1 MHMTNKLKYLTK
13 LSLDKKIKTKWFLIA
28 NIILLVIIAGIIN
41 IDSIIKF
48 FGGDFDKKTEIV
60 VIDNASCYNDFV
72 KTFDST
78 REYLDALKD
87 AKITKYDKDKES
99 LYDDIKKKDKILL
112 VINEDSTNFINVE
125 MITKSNIDNTTY
137 QVITTILNSIKK
149 DKALSYY
156 GVSNEILDHISSYV
170 DVKRTKLDDE
180 ESVDEMMELVM
191 STIFPIVILPF
202 FTLTMFLVQMI
213 GAEINEEKT
222 TRGMEIIISNVSPK
236 VHFLSKIISGNV
248 FVLLQ
253 GLLLIV
259 YLLIGI
265 FIRYISTGVLVNG
278 GNILSGGV
286 GSYVNKITSSLELTG
301 VLDKMQ
307 IIIPITLILM
317 VVTFVAYS
325 LVAGILASMTTNMED
340 YQQVQT
346 PIMVISFIS
355 YYLSVA
361 AAMFKGSIF
370 IKVLSFIPFFSALL
384 APSLLVLGQITIV
397 DAIISILL
405 TVGLIFVLV
414 KYGLR
419 IYKVGILNYSGTHLW
434 GKMFKAFKS

>member
-1 MHMTNKLKYLTK
+1 MTNKLKYLTK

-78 REYLDALKD
+78 REYLDTLKD

-99 LYDDIKKKDKILL
+99 LYEDIKKKDKILL

-286 GSYVNKITSSLELTG
+286 GSYINKITSSLELTG

-317 VVTFVAYS
+317 VVTFIAYS

-346 PIMVISFIS
+346 PIMIISFIS

-434 GKMFKAFKS
+434 KKMFKAFKS

>member
-1 MHMTNKLKYLTK
+1 MTNKLKYLTK
-13 LSLDKKIKTKWFLIA
+13 ISLDKKIKTKWFLIA

-60 VIDNASCYNDFV
+60 VIDNASCYDEFV

-78 REYLDALKD
+78 RDYLDTLKD
-87 AKITKYDKDKES
+87 AEITKYDKDKES
-99 LYDDIKKKDKILL
+99 LYEDIKKKDKILL

-137 QVITTILNSIKK
+137 QIITTILNSIKK

-170 DVKRTKLDDE
+170 EVKRTKLDDE
-180 ESVDEMMELVM
+180 ENVDEMMELVM

-236 VHFLSKIISGNV
+236 THFLSKIISGNV

-253 GLLLIV
+253 GLLLVV

-265 FIRYISTGVLVNG
+265 FIRYISTGVLING
-278 GNILSGGV
+278 GNISSGGV

-301 VLDKMQ
+301 VLDKLQ

-317 VVTFVAYS
+317 VVTFIAYS

-346 PIMVISFIS
+346 PIMIISFIS

-370 IKVLSFIPFFSALL
+370 IKVLSYIPFFSALL

-397 DAIISILL
+397 EAIISILL
-405 TVGLIFVLV
+405 TVGLIFILV

-419 IYKVGILNYSGTHLW
+419 IYKVGILNYSGSHLW
-434 GKMFKAFKS
+434 KKMFKAFKS

>member
-13 LSLDKKIKTKWFLIA
+13 ISLDKKIKTKWFLIA

-60 VIDNASCYNDFV
+60 VIDNASCYDEFV

-78 REYLDALKD
+78 RNYLDTLKD
-87 AKITKYDKDKES
+87 AEITKYDKDKES
-99 LYDDIKKKDKILL
+99 LYEDIKKKDKILL

-170 DVKRTKLDDE
+170 EVKRTKLDDE
-180 ESVDEMMELVM
+180 ENVDEMMELVM

-236 VHFLSKIISGNV
+236 THFLSKIISGNV

-253 GLLLIV
+253 GLLLVV

-265 FIRYISTGVLVNG
+265 FIRYISTGVLING

-301 VLDKMQ
+301 VLDKLQ

-317 VVTFVAYS
+317 VVTFIAYS

-346 PIMVISFIS
+346 PIMIISFIS

-370 IKVLSFIPFFSALL
+370 IKVLSYIPFFSALL

-397 DAIISILL
+397 EAIISILL
-405 TVGLIFVLV
+405 TVGLIFILV

-419 IYKVGILNYSGTHLW
+419 IYKVGILNYSGSHLW
-434 GKMFKAFKS
+434 KKMFKAFKS

>member
-13 LSLDKKIKTKWFLIA
+13 ISLDKKIKTKWFLIA

-60 VIDNASCYNDFV
+60 VIDNASCYDEFV

-78 REYLDALKD
+78 RDYLDTLKD
-87 AKITKYDKDKES
+87 AEITKYDKDKES
-99 LYDDIKKKDKILL
+99 LYEDIKKKDKILL

-180 ESVDEMMELVM
+180 ENVDEMMELVM

-236 VHFLSKIISGNV
+236 THFLSKIISGNV

-253 GLLLIV
+253 GLLLVV

-301 VLDKMQ
+301 VLDKLQ

-317 VVTFVAYS
+317 VVTFIAYS

-346 PIMVISFIS
+346 PIMIISFIS

-361 AAMFKGSIF
+361 AAMFKGSLF
-370 IKVLSFIPFFSALL
+370 IKVLSYIPFFSALL

-397 DAIISILL
+397 EAIISILL
-405 TVGLIFVLV
+405 TVGLIFILV

-419 IYKVGILNYSGTHLW
+419 IYKVGILNYSGSHLW
-434 GKMFKAFKS
+434 KKMFKAFKS

>member
-78 REYLDALKD
+78 REYLDTLKD

-99 LYDDIKKKDKILL
+99 LYEDIKEKDKILL

-236 VHFLSKIISGNV
+236 VHFLSKIISGNG

-317 VVTFVAYS
+317 VVTFIAYS

-397 DAIISILL
+397 DAVISILL

-434 GKMFKAFKS
+434 KKMFKAFKS

>member
-78 REYLDALKD
+78 REYLDTLKD

-99 LYDDIKKKDKILL
+99 LYEDIKKKDKILL

-286 GSYVNKITSSLELTG
+286 GSYINKITSSLELTG

-317 VVTFVAYS
+317 VVTFIAYS

-397 DAIISILL
+397 DAVISILL

-434 GKMFKAFKS
+434 KKMFKAFKS

>member
-78 REYLDALKD
+78 REYLDTLKD

-99 LYDDIKKKDKILL
+99 LYEDIKKKDKILL

-317 VVTFVAYS
+317 VVTFIAYS

-405 TVGLIFVLV
+405 TVGLIFILV

-434 GKMFKAFKS
+434 KKMFKAFKS

>member
-1 MHMTNKLKYLTK
+1 MTNKLKYLTK

-78 REYLDALKD
+78 REYLDTLKD

-317 VVTFVAYS
+317 VVTFIAYS

-397 DAIISILL
+397 DAVISILL

-434 GKMFKAFKS
+434 KKMFKAFKS

>member
-78 REYLDALKD
+78 REYLDTLKD

-99 LYDDIKKKDKILL
+99 LYEDIKKKDKILL

-397 DAIISILL
+397 DAVISILL

-434 GKMFKAFKS
+434 KKMFKAFKS

>member
-78 REYLDALKD
+78 REYLDTLKD

-99 LYDDIKKKDKILL
+99 LYEDIKKKDKILL

-434 GKMFKAFKS
+434 KKMFKAFKS

>member
-1 MHMTNKLKYLTK
+1 MTNKLKYLTK
-13 LSLDKKIKTKWFLIA
+13 ISLDKKIKTKWFLIA

-60 VIDNASCYNDFV
+60 VIDNASCYDEFV

-78 REYLDALKD
+78 RDYLDTLKD
-87 AKITKYDKDKES
+87 AEITKYDKDKES
-99 LYDDIKKKDKILL
+99 LYEDIKKKDKILL

-137 QVITTILNSIKK
+137 QIITTILNSIKK

-180 ESVDEMMELVM
+180 ENVDEMMELVM

-236 VHFLSKIISGNV
+236 THFLSKIISGNV

-253 GLLLIV
+253 GLLLVV

-265 FIRYISTGVLVNG
+265 FIRYISTGVLING

-301 VLDKMQ
+301 VLDKLQ

-317 VVTFVAYS
+317 VITFIAYS

-346 PIMVISFIS
+346 PIMIISFIS

-370 IKVLSFIPFFSALL
+370 IKVLSYIPFFSALL

-397 DAIISILL
+397 EAIISILL
-405 TVGLIFVLV
+405 TVGLIFILV

-419 IYKVGILNYSGTHLW
+419 IYKVGILNYSGSHLW
-434 GKMFKAFKS
+434 KKMFKAFKS

>member
-28 NIILLVIIAGIIN
+28 NIILLFIIAGIIN

-78 REYLDALKD
+78 REYLDTLKD

-99 LYDDIKKKDKILL
+99 LYEDIKEKDKILL

-253 GLLLIV
+253 GLLLVV

-397 DAIISILL
+397 DAVIAILL

-434 GKMFKAFKS
+434 KKMFKAFKS

>member
-1 MHMTNKLKYLTK
+1 MTNKLKYLTK

-317 VVTFVAYS
+317 VVTFIAYS

-434 GKMFKAFKS
+434 EKMFKAFKS

>member
-78 REYLDALKD
+78 REYLDTLKD

-99 LYDDIKKKDKILL
+99 LYEDIKEKDKILL

-317 VVTFVAYS
+317 VVTFIAYS

-397 DAIISILL
+397 DAVISILL

-434 GKMFKAFKS
+434 KKMFKAFKS

>member
-78 REYLDALKD
+78 REYLDTLKD

-99 LYDDIKKKDKILL
+99 LYEDIKKKDKILL

-253 GLLLIV
+253 GLLLVV

-317 VVTFVAYS
+317 VVTFIAYS

-434 GKMFKAFKS
+434 KKMFKAFKS

>member
-78 REYLDALKD
+78 REYLDTLKD

-99 LYDDIKKKDKILL
+99 LYEDIKEKDKILL

-397 DAIISILL
+397 DAVISILL

-434 GKMFKAFKS
+434 KKMFKAFKS

>member
-253 GLLLIV
+253 GLLLVV

-317 VVTFVAYS
+317 VVTFIAYS

-434 GKMFKAFKS
+434 KKMFKAFKS

>member
-78 REYLDALKD
+78 REYLDTLKD

-99 LYDDIKKKDKILL
+99 LYEDIKKKDKILL

-253 GLLLIV
+253 GLLLVV

-317 VVTFVAYS
+317 VVTFIAYS

-397 DAIISILL
+397 DAVIAILL

-434 GKMFKAFKS
+434 KKMFKAFKS

>member
-78 REYLDALKD
+78 REYLDTLKD

-99 LYDDIKKKDKILL
+99 LYEDIKKKDKILL

-434 GKMFKAFKS
+434 EKMFKAFKS

>member
-1 MHMTNKLKYLTK
+1 MTNKLKYLTK
-13 LSLDKKIKTKWFLIA
+13 ISLDKKIKTKWFLIA

-48 FGGDFDKKTEIV
+48 FGGGFDKKTEIV
-60 VIDNASCYNDFV
+60 VIDNASCYDEFV

-78 REYLDALKD
+78 RDYLDTLKD
-87 AKITKYDKDKES
+87 AEITKYDKDKES
-99 LYDDIKKKDKILL
+99 LYEDIKKKDKILL

-137 QVITTILNSIKK
+137 QIITTILNSIKK

-180 ESVDEMMELVM
+180 ENVDEMMELVM

-236 VHFLSKIISGNV
+236 THFLSKIISGNV

-253 GLLLIV
+253 GLLLVV

-265 FIRYISTGVLVNG
+265 FIRYISTGVLING

-301 VLDKMQ
+301 VLDKLQ

-317 VVTFVAYS
+317 VVTFIAYS

-346 PIMVISFIS
+346 PIMIISFIS

-370 IKVLSFIPFFSALL
+370 IKVLSYIPFFSALL

-397 DAIISILL
+397 EAIISILL
-405 TVGLIFVLV
+405 TVGLIFILV

-419 IYKVGILNYSGTHLW
+419 IYKVGILNYSGSHLW
-434 GKMFKAFKS
+434 KKMFKAFKS

>member
-1 MHMTNKLKYLTK
+1 MHMINKLKYLTK

-78 REYLDALKD
+78 REYLDTLKD

-99 LYDDIKKKDKILL
+99 LYEDIKEKDKILL

-317 VVTFVAYS
+317 VVTFIAYS

-397 DAIISILL
+397 DAVISILL
-405 TVGLIFVLV
+405 TVGLIFILV

-434 GKMFKAFKS
+434 KKMFKAFKS

>member
-1 MHMTNKLKYLTK
+1 MTNKLKYLTK
-13 LSLDKKIKTKWFLIA
+13 ISLDKKIKTKWFLIA

-60 VIDNASCYNDFV
+60 VIDNASCYDEFV

-78 REYLDALKD
+78 RDYLDTLKD
-87 AKITKYDKDKES
+87 AEITKYDKDKES
-99 LYDDIKKKDKILL
+99 LYEDIKKKDKILL

-180 ESVDEMMELVM
+180 ENVDEMMELVM

-236 VHFLSKIISGNV
+236 THFLSKIISGNV

-253 GLLLIV
+253 GLLLVV

-265 FIRYISTGVLVNG
+265 FIRYISTGVLING

-301 VLDKMQ
+301 VLDKLQ

-317 VVTFVAYS
+317 VITFIAYS

-346 PIMVISFIS
+346 PIMIISFIS

-370 IKVLSFIPFFSALL
+370 IKVLSYIPFFSALL

-397 DAIISILL
+397 EAIISILL
-405 TVGLIFVLV
+405 TVGLIFILV

-419 IYKVGILNYSGTHLW
+419 IYKVGILNYSGSHLW
-434 GKMFKAFKS
+434 KKMFKAFKS

>member
-1 MHMTNKLKYLTK
+1 MTNKLKYLTK

-78 REYLDALKD
+78 REYLDTLKD

-99 LYDDIKKKDKILL
+99 LYEDIKEKDKILL

-265 FIRYISTGVLVNG
+265 FIIYISTGVLVNG

-286 GSYVNKITSSLELTG
+286 GSYINKITSSLELTG

-317 VVTFVAYS
+317 VVTFIAYS

-434 GKMFKAFKS
+434 EKMFKAFKS

>member
-78 REYLDALKD
+78 REYLDTLKD

-99 LYDDIKKKDKILL
+99 LYEDIKKKDKILL

-317 VVTFVAYS
+317 VVTFIAYS

-397 DAIISILL
+397 DAVIAILL

-434 GKMFKAFKS
+434 KKMFKAFKS

>member
-434 GKMFKAFKS
+434 EKMFKAFKS

>member
-434 GKMFKAFKS
+434 KKMFKAFKS

>member
-78 REYLDALKD
+78 REYLDTLKD

-99 LYDDIKKKDKILL
+99 LYEDIKKKDKILL

-397 DAIISILL
+397 DAVIAILL

-434 GKMFKAFKS
+434 KKMFKAFKS

>member
-1 MHMTNKLKYLTK
+1 MTNKLKYLTK
-13 LSLDKKIKTKWFLIA
+13 ISLDKKIKTKWFLIA

-60 VIDNASCYNDFV
+60 VIDNASCYDEFV

-78 REYLDALKD
+78 RDYLDTLKD
-87 AKITKYDKDKES
+87 AEITKYDKDKES
-99 LYDDIKKKDKILL
+99 LYEDIKKKDKILL

-180 ESVDEMMELVM
+180 ENVDEMMELVM

-236 VHFLSKIISGNV
+236 THFLSKIISGNV

-253 GLLLIV
+253 GLLLVV

-301 VLDKMQ
+301 VLDKLQ

-317 VVTFVAYS
+317 VVTFIAYS

-346 PIMVISFIS
+346 PIMIISFIS

-370 IKVLSFIPFFSALL
+370 IKVLSYIPFFSALL

-397 DAIISILL
+397 EAIISILL
-405 TVGLIFVLV
+405 TVGLIFILV

-419 IYKVGILNYSGTHLW
+419 IYKVGILNYSGSHLW
-434 GKMFKAFKS
+434 KKMFKAFKS

>member
-78 REYLDALKD
+78 REYLDTLKD

-99 LYDDIKKKDKILL
+99 LYEDIKKKGKILL

-253 GLLLIV
+253 GLLLVV

-317 VVTFVAYS
+317 VVTFIAYS

-434 GKMFKAFKS
+434 KKMFKAFKS

>member
-1 MHMTNKLKYLTK
+1 MTNKLKYLTK
-13 LSLDKKIKTKWFLIA
+13 ISLDKKIKTKWFLIA

-60 VIDNASCYNDFV
+60 VIDNASCYDEFV

-78 REYLDALKD
+78 RDYLDTLKD
-87 AKITKYDKDKES
+87 AEITKYDKDKES
-99 LYDDIKKKDKILL
+99 LYEDIKKKDKILL

-180 ESVDEMMELVM
+180 ENVDEMMELVM

-236 VHFLSKIISGNV
+236 THFLSKIISGNV

-253 GLLLIV
+253 GLLLVV

-265 FIRYISTGVLVNG
+265 FIRYISTGVLING

-317 VVTFVAYS
+317 VVTFIAYS

-346 PIMVISFIS
+346 PIMIISFIS

-397 DAIISILL
+397 EAIISILL
-405 TVGLIFVLV
+405 TVGLIFILV

-419 IYKVGILNYSGTHLW
+419 IYKVGILNYSGSDLW
-434 GKMFKAFKS
+434 

>member
-28 NIILLVIIAGIIN
+28 NIILLVIIVGIIN

-78 REYLDALKD
+78 REYLDTLKD

-253 GLLLIV
+253 GLLLVV

-317 VVTFVAYS
+317 VVTFIAYS

-434 GKMFKAFKS
+434 KKMFKAFKS

>member
-13 LSLDKKIKTKWFLIA
+13 ISLDKKIKTKWFLIA

-60 VIDNASCYNDFV
+60 VIDNASCYDEFV

-78 REYLDALKD
+78 RDYLDTLKD
-87 AKITKYDKDKES
+87 AEITKYDKDKES
-99 LYDDIKKKDKILL
+99 LYEDIKKKDKILL

-170 DVKRTKLDDE
+170 EVKRTKLDDE
-180 ESVDEMMELVM
+180 ENVDEMMELVM

-236 VHFLSKIISGNV
+236 THFLSKIISGNV

-253 GLLLIV
+253 GLLLVV

-265 FIRYISTGVLVNG
+265 FIRYISTGVLING

-301 VLDKMQ
+301 VLDKLQ

-317 VVTFVAYS
+317 VVTFIAYS

-346 PIMVISFIS
+346 PIMIISFIS

-370 IKVLSFIPFFSALL
+370 IKVLSYIPFFSALL

-397 DAIISILL
+397 DAVISILL
-405 TVGLIFVLV
+405 TVGLIFILV

-419 IYKVGILNYSGTHLW
+419 IYKVGILNYSGSHLW
-434 GKMFKAFKS
+434 KKMFKAFKS

>member
-1 MHMTNKLKYLTK
+1 MTNKLKYLTK

-78 REYLDALKD
+78 REYLDTLKD

-99 LYDDIKKKDKILL
+99 LYEDIKKKDKILL

-137 QVITTILNSIKK
+137 QVITTILNNIKK

-317 VVTFVAYS
+317 VVTFIAYS

-434 GKMFKAFKS
+434 KKMFKAFKS

>member
-1 MHMTNKLKYLTK
+1 MTNKLKYLTN

-78 REYLDALKD
+78 REYLDTLKD

-99 LYDDIKKKDKILL
+99 LYEDIKKKDKILL

-317 VVTFVAYS
+317 VVTFIAYS

-397 DAIISILL
+397 DAVIAILL

-434 GKMFKAFKS
+434 KKMFKAFKS

>member
-434 GKMFKAFKS
+434 KKMFKAFRS

>member
-1 MHMTNKLKYLTK
+1 MTNKLKYLTK

-28 NIILLVIIAGIIN
+28 NIILLFIIAGIIN

-78 REYLDALKD
+78 REYLDTLKD

-99 LYDDIKKKDKILL
+99 LYEDIKEKDKILL

-253 GLLLIV
+253 GLLLVV

-397 DAIISILL
+397 DAVISILL

-434 GKMFKAFKS
+434 KKMFKAFKS